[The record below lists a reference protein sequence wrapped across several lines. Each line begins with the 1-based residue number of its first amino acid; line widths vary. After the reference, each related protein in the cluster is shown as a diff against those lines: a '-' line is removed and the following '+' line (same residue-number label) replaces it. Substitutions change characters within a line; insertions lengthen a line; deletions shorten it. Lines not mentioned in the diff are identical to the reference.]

1 MTSAEKARA
10 GNILNRELMQDLGGE
25 VERKKPI
32 PFDMVKEGKVGI
44 QPCALLLL
52 TSRLAKY
59 MFLQQSAR
67 GMKVHLQVNSAG
79 LTTCFLSQKV
89 GSIYLSFAACV

>member
-44 QPCALLLL
+44 QC
-52 TSRLAKY
+52 
-59 MFLQQSAR
+59 
-67 GMKVHLQVNSAG
+67 
-79 LTTCFLSQKV
+79 
-89 GSIYLSFAACV
+89 